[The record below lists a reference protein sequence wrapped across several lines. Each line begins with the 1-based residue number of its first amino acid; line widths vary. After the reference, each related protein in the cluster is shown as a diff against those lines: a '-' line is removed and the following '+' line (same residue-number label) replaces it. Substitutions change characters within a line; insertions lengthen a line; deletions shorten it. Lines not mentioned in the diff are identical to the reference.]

1 MVRRGP
7 IGPRRSETP
16 VYRRIAASIRD
27 RIEAGELVPGDQL
40 SPIRALAD
48 ELGVNRDTV
57 AVAYERLQAEGFVES
72 AVGRGT
78 FVAQRRRVLPAAEPV
93 ALALAQPIDDLLAYE
108 ASKPRFAAGPD
119 IVGLHKLIP
128 DPALYPADAFRRA
141 LNKVLSDTGPEL
153 LLYGGAQGHPG
164 LREVIALRL
173 GAAGQPT
180 QADDLVL
187 CHGASQGIGLALRLF
202 AEAGDVIAVEVPT
215 YGNVLSTLV
224 ALGVRAEGIPMC
236 GGVGEG
242 RYEVDLDAVD
252 RVLARPEVR
261 AFYTI
266 PTFHNPLGTTT
277 SLEHRRELLAIA
289 ARHNKPIIEDSFEM
303 DLRYEGRAVPTLAA
317 LDENG
322 LVVQLCSFS
331 KSLFPGVRAGALVA
345 RGRAVE
351 ALVALKHA
359 TDLSDSMPLQ
369 AALAEMMT
377 SGSYDKHLNK
387 LRRELK
393 IRRDALLGAL
403 EAHMPEGTSWTTPQG
418 GYQLWVELPEEP
430 FEIDT
435 RDLLA
440 DAARAGVLFQPG
452 SQFLVDRR
460 ASRGLRLT
468 VAQADAAAIE
478 CGIETLGRVVRA
490 RFNEDRA
497 VTQADAV
504 HL

>member
-1 MVRRGP
+1 MATDAP
-7 IGPRRSETP
+7 IRSGRSEAP
-16 VYRRIAASIRD
+16 VYKQIASSIRA
-27 RIEAGELVPGDQL
+27 RIEAGELLPGAQL

-57 AVAYERLQAEGFVES
+57 SLAYDQLQTEGWVES
-72 AVGRGT
+72 TVGRGT
-78 FVAQRRRVLPAAEPV
+78 FVAPRRRTQPSAEP
-93 ALALAQPIDDLLAYE
+93 LALELAEPIDNLLAYE
-108 ASKPRFAAGPD
+108 NARPRFSGGPD

-128 DPALYPADAFRRA
+128 DPALYPAEAFRRA
-141 LNKVLSDTGPEL
+141 LHKVLGDTGPEL

-164 LREVIALRL
+164 LREVIAERL
-173 GAAGQPT
+173 NAAGQPT
-180 QADDLVL
+180 PADDLVL

-224 ALGVRAEGIPMC
+224 ALGVRAEGVAMRKVDES
-236 GGVGEG
+236 GG
-242 RYEVDLDAVD
+242 YEPDLDAVD

-266 PTFHNPLGTTT
+266 PTFHNPLGTST

-289 ARHNKPIIEDSFEM
+289 ARHGKPIIEDSFEM
-303 DLRYEGRAVPTLAA
+303 DLRYEGRAVPSLAA
-317 LDENG
+317 LDESG

-351 ALVALKHA
+351 ALVMLKHA

-369 AALAEMMT
+369 AALAELVKN
-377 SGSYDKHLNK
+377 GAYDRHLGK

-393 IRRDALLGAL
+393 LRRDVLLGAL
-403 EAHMPEGTSWTTPQG
+403 AAHMPEGTAWTTPQG

-468 VAQADAAAIE
+468 VAQADAPAIE
-478 CGIETLGRVVRA
+478 RGIETLGRVIRA

-497 VTQADAV
+497 VTQAAAV